1 MEQQMIGCVIGDDHA
16 MLRSG
21 LSEYLRCTEGIRI
34 VGSGRD
40 GRATLELVMRRHPEV
55 LVVDAVMPDMS
66 GVEVCAAVRQQ
77 RPETAVI
84 MYTGRDDVS
93 LLEDALEAGAAGF
106 VLKSGSPDA
115 VARAILTVAEGGT
128 YIDPA
133 LGGALLARRA
143 RRALLSAR
151 ECEVLT
157 LLADGQTTAEAA
169 RQLYLSPATV
179 RTYAENA
186 MHKVE
191 ARNRPHLVAKSMR
204 MGLIN

>member
-1 MEQQMIGCVIGDDHA
+1 MEQQTIGCVIGDDHA

-34 VGSGRD
+34 VGSGKD
-40 GRATLELVMRRHPEV
+40 GRATLELVIKRHPDV
-55 LVVDAVMPDMS
+55 LVVDAFMPDMS
-66 GVEVCAAVRQQ
+66 GIEVCAAVREQ

-84 MYTGRDDVS
+84 VYTGSEDVS

-106 VLKSGSPDA
+106 VLKSASPDA
-115 VARAILTVAEGGT
+115 VARAILTVAGGGT

-133 LGGALLARRA
+133 LGGALLTRRA
-143 RRALLSAR
+143 RRAVLSSR
-151 ECEVLT
+151 ECEVLS
-157 LLADGQTTAEAA
+157 LLAEGRTTEEAA

-191 ARNRPHLVAKSMR
+191 ARNRPHLVAKSIR
-204 MGLIN
+204 MGLIA